1 MPQLIPLTR
10 FSLIRS
16 IDAKGTM

>member
-1 MPQLIPLTR
+1 MFRAL

-16 IDAKGTM
+16 I